1 MPRRQHRASTNKRL
15 VGFLRDHKVLMN
27 IRINKLLLL
36 GILLAIIQSV
46 QLAAAQAPQLP
57 APQPPKILL
66 DTTYHRPGGRE
77 VKIHAGDDLQAAIDK
92 ARAGDILVLDA
103 GATFTGNFWLPP
115 KSGDDWIYIETSGID
130 SVAQPGQRISPAA
143 ASRMA
148 KIQTSNSD
156 SPVSAQPGAAHYRL
170 VGLEITPATGAPRVY
185 SLIGIDSSTSRVEAK
200 LRALATSVAPAL
212 TPADQFPKDITI
224 DRCYLHGSD
233 TQDAR
238 RAVAGNGIAIAVID
252 SYISDIHDS
261 TMDSQGIIVYRAP
274 GPIKIVNNFISAT
287 TENILFGGAGGPAN
301 PYVPSD
307 IEIRSN
313 WLYKPLSW
321 IPVTT
326 GGKGKWAVKNHLE
339 FKNAQRAIVSGNIME
354 NDWQSAQTG
363 TSVLLTPRVGQ
374 DQGGPVTV
382 VDDINI
388 ENNVIKNVNSG
399 FAVTE
404 FDENVKD
411 GTWHGETK
419 RIRIANNLV
428 LLRDESEPAGY
439 RPTGFALGPTLQ
451 DVVFQHNTV
460 QMTRKSACW
469 VSFWFNT
476 DQAWKWPPPRSYT
489 ENVWILDNVLCRQPS
504 GDWGGQ
510 GTDGLTNYMGS
521 PRPLAPRFSGNVM
534 LLGSS
539 DAPQSFPP
547 KNDVTSKVSYVDPGA
562 GNFQLVSP
570 KWLQTTDGKIA
581 GIDYASLAEATKSDA
596 AGKIVSHANSMPNL
610 PAPSFGQPLAD
621 RQCDPCT
628 PSGLLNGSDRQ
639 TASSK

>member
-1 MPRRQHRASTNKRL
+1 MLGT
-15 VGFLRDHKVLMN
+15 
-27 IRINKLLLL
+27 ICKLLSIKL
-36 GILLAIIQSV
+36 GPEISLSWMRVRPLPAISGCLQSQATTGSTSRPQVSTAWHNLVSEFRRLRQAAWQRFRLPTAILLFRRNR
-46 QLAAAQAPQLP
+46 AP
-57 APQPPKILL
+57 
-66 DTTYHRPGGRE
+66 R
-77 VKIHAGDDLQAAIDK
+77 
-92 ARAGDILVLDA
+92 
-103 GATFTGNFWLPP
+103 
-115 KSGDDWIYIETSGID
+115 
-130 SVAQPGQRISPAA
+130 
-143 ASRMA
+143 
-148 KIQTSNSD
+148 
-156 SPVSAQPGAAHYRL
+156 HYRL

-534 LLGSS
+534 LLGSRRRP
-539 DAPQSFPP
+539 A
-547 KNDVTSKVSYVDPGA
+547 V
-562 GNFQLVSP
+562 LSP
-570 KWLQTTDGKIA
+570 
-581 GIDYASLAEATKSDA
+581 
-596 AGKIVSHANSMPNL
+596 
-610 PAPSFGQPLAD
+610 
-621 RQCDPCT
+621 
-628 PSGLLNGSDRQ
+628 
-639 TASSK
+639 

>member
-439 RPTGFALGPTLQ
+439 RPSRFC
-451 DVVFQHNTV
+451 
-460 QMTRKSACW
+460 S
-469 VSFWFNT
+469 
-476 DQAWKWPPPRSYT
+476 RSYVARRSLPAQHRA
-489 ENVWILDNVLCRQPS
+489 NDSQV
-504 GDWGGQ
+504 G
-510 GTDGLTNYMGS
+510 
-521 PRPLAPRFSGNVM
+521 
-534 LLGSS
+534 LLGI
-539 DAPQSFPP
+539 
-547 KNDVTSKVSYVDPGA
+547 V
-562 GNFQLVSP
+562 LV
-570 KWLQTTDGKIA
+570 Q
-581 GIDYASLAEATKSDA
+581 Y
-596 AGKIVSHANSMPNL
+596 
-610 PAPSFGQPLAD
+610 
-621 RQCDPCT
+621 
-628 PSGLLNGSDRQ
+628 
-639 TASSK
+639 